1 MLASIGSDGG
11 FLSHVNGY
19 VQSVICMF
27 SALVQ
32 IGLSTQLIVIM
43 HVASESISCD
53 NIYYGNLLWA
63 LLAYDSCLLA
73 FLVMLLPL
81 IFRSQRNYR
90 EGVLLTIGTVLC
102 VAVWSTWIPLST
114 LFGDY
119 WRDAAVPLGL
129 QGTGW
134 AILGGILIPRCFL
147 IVRGIARTDLA
158 QALPS
163 LTSLAFAQNTQYMSE
178 QSIYECV
185 NPAMRQRGISNDNY
199 SDRQSP
205 SEIPTLPLRGASRKN
220 QNPMSYSS
228 SEQSTIPAS
237 PSKATRF

>member
-1 MLASIGSDGG
+1 MLASISSEGG

-32 IGLSTQLIVIM
+32 LGLSTQLIVLM
-43 HVASESISCD
+43 HVANESISCG
-53 NIYYGNLLWA
+53 NIYYSNWLWA
-63 LLAYDSCLLA
+63 LLAYDGCLLI
-73 FLVMLLPL
+73 FLVILLPC
-81 IFRSQRNYR
+81 IFRSQRNYK
-90 EGVLLTIGTVLC
+90 EGVLLTLGVVLT
-102 VAVWSTWIPLST
+102 VAVWSSWIPFSS

-119 WRDAAVPLGL
+119 WRDAGVALGL

-185 NPAMRQRGISNDNY
+185 NPAMRQRGIANDNY
-199 SDRQSP
+199 SDRQ